1 MNLSLGLSL
10 PAIAARPAGGG
21 GGGAAAAV
29 AIAGTPAG
37 LGSSGAHTTVEVADY
52 DHAGGTNG
60 ALLVLVSGRPASGGE
75 QAVSVTWNGV
85 AVPERVDT
93 SDGGAMTANESFVWV
108 GLLAGA
114 AAGVK
119 ALAVGFDKS
128 QSDSVVQCI
137 SLVNVDQAAPVV
149 GVASSFD
156 ETEAATVATAGRTG
170 AATGNLFVAGA
181 GIALGSTLAGLTSG
195 WSEVLTGKSD
205 TGISTSTAT
214 LATAARAPSAS
225 EADPLTVTF
234 ADSTTRARALALVE
248 VKAAG

>member
-1 MNLSLGLSL
+1 MLSLALSL
-10 PAIAARPAGGG
+10 PMPAAMAQPVAGEEEPAVV
-21 GGGAAAAV
+21 AV
-29 AIAGTPAG
+29 AGTPATDG
-37 LGSSGAHTTVEVADY
+37 LGSAHTSHPVTGY
-52 DHAGGTNG
+52 DHAGGTNS
-60 ALLVLVSGRPASGGE
+60 ALLVLVSGRPQSGGA
-75 QAVSVTWNGV
+75 QAVAVTWDDV

-93 SDGGAMTANESFVWV
+93 SAIAGLAANEAFVWV
-108 GLLAGA
+108 GLLVGA
-114 AAGVK
+114 ASGVK
-119 ALAVGFDKS
+119 ALAVGFDIT
-128 QSDSVVQCI
+128 QSDSVVHLV
-137 SLVNVDQAAPVV
+137 SLVNVDQEAPVV